1 MCEGAACEGAARPPA
16 EALRAPRRVHPA
28 CCQQAPCPLLS
39 PHTRLQRG
47 RAAAVSLLQVAVL
60 CCAAAGRRDAASEFF
75 LGGKK
80 KKKESLKSKFYT
92 AFALAPASAR
102 GSSAVVW
109 LYGTGLHIPVPYES
123 LGNVRYVGMVQ
134 LQFFLPLISCI
145 MWPFEK

>member
-1 MCEGAACEGAARPPA
+1 MRGCCTPACRGAPCTTQGAPGVLPAGPVSPPVPAHPVAAGTCGSREPPAGGSALLCCGRPP
-16 EALRAPRRVHPA
+16 
-28 CCQQAPCPLLS
+28 
-39 PHTRLQRG
+39 G
-47 RAAAVSLLQVAVL
+47 R
-60 CCAAAGRRDAASEFF
+60 C
-75 LGGKK
+75 LGVFPWGQKK